1 MTRNHPTLPGA
12 RVRKFE
18 HPQELA
24 DARNGEKSP
33 KTVAG
38 RANSIQ
44 YPVAPVNGVIEK
56 NYAGEE
62 MMDEKRSGGGIG
74 RNVVDDTKQ

>member
-1 MTRNHPTLPGA
+1 
-12 RVRKFE
+12 VRKFE

-38 RANSIQ
+38 MAHI
-44 YPVAPVNGVIEK
+44 VL
-56 NYAGEE
+56 
-62 MMDEKRSGGGIG
+62 KRRG
-74 RNVVDDTKQ
+74 